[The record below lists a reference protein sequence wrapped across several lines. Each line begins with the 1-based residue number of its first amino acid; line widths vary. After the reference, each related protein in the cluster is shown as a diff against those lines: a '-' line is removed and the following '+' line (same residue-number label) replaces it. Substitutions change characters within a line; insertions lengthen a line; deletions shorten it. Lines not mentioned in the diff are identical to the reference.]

1 MADGYRQD
9 SAGQATAPP
18 DPPAVKAE
26 QDKVQEVIDAFSFAK
41 SYETEQRE
49 AERAELE
56 FTDVNMWLQ
65 EHLDSRKE
73 HVDEATGRKTP
84 ARPALSINLA
94 DQNIQQ
100 IVSEARQAKLALTVK
115 PKAGIA
121 NTKTAG
127 YYKGLIRNIQV
138 ESGAL
143 EVRLW
148 ALERASKIGR
158 GFYLITAE
166 FANDGDFDL
175 DLVLKRILD
184 QSTVYWDPYAQH
196 AAYEDAEEC
205 VITDWISLDART
217 RRWKEKPVVVPEG
230 AFDDEDNDWFAA
242 DADDPSKKRVRI
254 ATYYKVQHTEKLRG
268 FHPQTGSMWLDEM
281 PPALVEAVK
290 AKAPGTGLRSVD
302 QRSVIIRIVDGTQVL
317 EETPWLGRYIPVIT
331 VVGKE
336 QFTKGKRRYRG
347 HIAHVQDIL
356 RAMNVLISSATE
368 IAGTMPRTP
377 YLMYAGQ
384 DAGFE
389 DMWDDAPTKNYT
401 RLYID
406 PDAKSASGET
416 LPLPQRQQT
425 EPQIQ
430 GLILLLNMMQQ
441 MYHAV
446 SGSVAPQLRAVNPLD
461 RSGKAIEALQRQG
474 AAGTSNYLDNLA
486 TISMPYEGKVFI
498 SAIPKY
504 YDTPGRILMVV
515 GEEHDDE
522 IAIMIKR
529 PFIRNGD
536 GQPEGVPCPICRG
549 RGEIAPPLW
558 NPFIGPKPCPACEGT
573 TFATQETMPETWQ
586 DQPVEYVDF
595 SDGEF
600 KVIASLD
607 RSYQTKQEEALA
619 GMTALAETAPQLVPL
634 YAHMWVRAMG
644 FSGSGEIADIIKA
657 KVSAGEDD
665 DETLKNLDPAVRA
678 KFSALKQQHQE
689 TIQALQQAQQII
701 QTKAVEKASDK
712 EVAAIRAAV
721 QERVEDLKIQ
731 GRMLEKG
738 ADTQATGALEILRGQ
753 LKEMQQE
760 SQHRHEILLQLLK
773 EKGEKEVERHSVAL
787 HDAAAAN
794 AAARMGAS
802 ESVAYQRDRASA
814 AEDDARGRAT
824 AAEDHGRERSAAAED
839 ADRSE
844 GAQARAD
851 RRAEDAAARAAE
863 RDAALRPPESGQ

>member
-9 SAGQATAPP
+9 SAGQAQSPP
-18 DPPAVKAE
+18 DPPAVKAKKN
-26 QDKVQEVIDAFSFAK
+26 KVQEVSDAFSFAK
-41 SYETEQRE
+41 SYETEQGG
-49 AERAELE
+49 AERGELE

-84 ARPALSINLA
+84 SRPALSINLA

-158 GFYLITAE
+158 GF
-166 FANDGDFDL
+166 
-175 DLVLKRILD
+175 D
-184 QSTVYWDPYAQH
+184 QITVYWDPYAQH

-377 YLMYAGQ
+377 YIMYAGQ

-416 LPLPQRQQT
+416 LPLP
-425 EPQIQ
+425 
-430 GLILLLNMMQQ
+430 
-441 MYHAV
+441 A
-446 SGSVAPQLRAVNPLD
+446 
-461 RSGKAIEALQRQG
+461 
-474 AAGTSNYLDNLA
+474 
-486 TISMPYEGKVFI
+486 
-498 SAIPKY
+498 
-504 YDTPGRILMVV
+504 
-515 GEEHDDE
+515 
-522 IAIMIKR
+522 
-529 PFIRNGD
+529 
-536 GQPEGVPCPICRG
+536 
-549 RGEIAPPLW
+549 
-558 NPFIGPKPCPACEGT
+558 
-573 TFATQETMPETWQ
+573 
-586 DQPVEYVDF
+586 
-595 SDGEF
+595 
-600 KVIASLD
+600 
-607 RSYQTKQEEALA
+607 
-619 GMTALAETAPQLVPL
+619 
-634 YAHMWVRAMG
+634 
-644 FSGSGEIADIIKA
+644 
-657 KVSAGEDD
+657 
-665 DETLKNLDPAVRA
+665 
-678 KFSALKQQHQE
+678 
-689 TIQALQQAQQII
+689 
-701 QTKAVEKASDK
+701 
-712 EVAAIRAAV
+712 
-721 QERVEDLKIQ
+721 
-731 GRMLEKG
+731 
-738 ADTQATGALEILRGQ
+738 
-753 LKEMQQE
+753 
-760 SQHRHEILLQLLK
+760 RH
-773 EKGEKEVERHSVAL
+773 
-787 HDAAAAN
+787 
-794 AAARMGAS
+794 
-802 ESVAYQRDRASA
+802 
-814 AEDDARGRAT
+814 
-824 AAEDHGRERSAAAED
+824 
-839 ADRSE
+839 
-844 GAQARAD
+844 
-851 RRAEDAAARAAE
+851 
-863 RDAALRPPESGQ
+863 

>member
-1 MADGYRQD
+1 MADGYRQE
-9 SAGQATAPP
+9 SVGQAQSPP
-18 DPPAVKAE
+18 DPPDVAAE
-26 QDKVQEVIDAFSFAK
+26 KTKVQEVIDAFAFAK
-41 SYETEQRE
+41 SYETEQRQ
-49 AERAELE
+49 AEDAEE
-56 FTDVNMWLQ
+56 TFVDVDMWLP
-65 EHLDSRKE
+65 EHRESRGEHIDS
-73 HVDEATGRKTP
+73 VTGRKVVAKPT
-84 ARPALSINLA
+84 LSINLFE
-94 DQNIQQ
+94 QNLQQ
-100 IVSEARQAKLALTVK
+100 IVSESRQAKLALTVK

-196 AAYEDAEEC
+196 AAYKDADDC
-205 VITDWISLDART
+205 VVTDWISLDARK
-217 RRWKEKPVVVPEG
+217 RRWPQKPIVVPEG
-230 AFDDEDNDWFAA
+230 AFEDDGNDWFAA

-254 ATYYKVQHTEKLRG
+254 ATYYKVQHTDRMRG

-281 PPALVEAVK
+281 PLEIAAAAK
-290 AKAPGTGLRSVD
+290 AKAPGTGLRPVD

-331 VVGKE
+331 VIGKE
-336 QFTKGKRRYRG
+336 KFIKGKRRYQG
-347 HIAHVQDIL
+347 HVANVQDIL
-356 RAMNVLISSATE
+356 RAINVIISSATE
-368 IAGTMPRTP
+368 IAGSMSRAQWV
-377 YLMYAGQ
+377 MYAGQ

-389 DMWDDAPTKNYT
+389 DMWDDAPVRGYN

-416 LPLPQRQQT
+416 LPLPQRQQP
-425 EPQIQ
+425 EPPIQ

-486 TISMPYEGKVFI
+486 TISMPYEGEVFI

-504 YDTPGRILMVV
+504 YDTPGRILMVM

-522 IAIMIKR
+522 IAIMLKR

-536 GQPEGVPCPICRG
+536 GQPIAVPCQVCQG
-549 RGEIAPPLW
+549 KGEIPGPLW
-558 NPFIGPKPCPACEGT
+558 NPFIGPSQCPACQGT
-573 TFATQETMPETWQ
+573 TFATHETMPETWQ
-586 DQPVEYVDF
+586 EQPVEYVDF
-595 SDGEF
+595 ADGEF

-619 GMTALAETAPQLVPL
+619 GMTALAESAPQLVPL
-634 YAHMWVRAMG
+634 YAHLWVRAMA
-644 FSGSGEIADIIKA
+644 FSGSGEIADLIKS
-657 KVSAGEDD
+657 KMDAGEDD
-665 DETLKNLDPAVRA
+665 DEALKNLPPAIRA
-678 KFSALKQQHQE
+678 RYSALKQQHQE
-689 TIQALQQAQQII
+689 ALQALQQAQQLL
-701 QTKAVEKASDK
+701 QTDAVKNAGQKEIAALKAG
-712 EVAAIRAAV
+712 V
-721 QERVEDLKIQ
+721 QERVERLKIE

-738 ADTQATGALEILRGQ
+738 ADAQADGALEVLRGQ
-753 LKEMQQE
+753 LTTMQQE
-760 SQHRHEILLQLLK
+760 SQQQHEILLQLLK

-787 HDAAAAN
+787 HDVAAAH
-794 AAARMGAS
+794 AAERMGVS
-802 ESVAYQRDRASA
+802 EAVAYQRDRLA
-814 AEDDARGRAT
+814 AGEDDAR
-824 AAEDHGRERSAAAED
+824 ERSAFAEE

-851 RRAEDAAARAAE
+851 ARAESAAARAAE
-863 RDAALRPPESGQ
+863 RDAALRPPPPES

>member
-9 SAGQATAPP
+9 SAGQAQSPP
-18 DPPAVKAE
+18 DPPAVKAKKN
-26 QDKVQEVIDAFSFAK
+26 KVQEVSDAFSFAK
-41 SYETEQRE
+41 SYETEQGG
-49 AERAELE
+49 AERGELE

-84 ARPALSINLA
+84 SRPALSINLA

-205 VITDWISLDART
+205 VVTDWISLDTRK
-217 RRWKEKPVVVPEG
+217 RRWKDKPVVVPEG
-230 AFDDEDNDWFAA
+230 AFDDEANDWFAA
-242 DADDPSKKRVRI
+242 DADDPDKKRVRI
-254 ATYYKVQHTEKLRG
+254 ATYYKVQHTERLRG
-268 FHPQTGSMWLDEM
+268 FHPTTGAMWLDEM
-281 PPALVEAVK
+281 PPALAEAVK
-290 AKAPGTGLRSVD
+290 TKAPGTGIRLVD

-336 QFTKGKRRYRG
+336 QFVKGKRRYKG
-347 HIAHVQDIL
+347 HIANVQDIL
-356 RAMNVLISSATE
+356 RAINVIISSATE
-368 IAGTMPRTP
+368 IAGSMSRAQWV
-377 YLMYAGQ
+377 MYAGQ

-389 DMWDDAPTKNYT
+389 DMWDDAPVRGYN

-406 PDAKSASGET
+406 PDAKSAGGET
-416 LPLPQRQQT
+416 LPLPPRQQP
-425 EPQIQ
+425 EPPIQ
-430 GLILLLNMMQQ
+430 GLILLLQMMQQ
-441 MYHAV
+441 MYHPLTA
-446 SGSVAPQLRAVNPLD
+446 SVAPQLRAVNPLD

-504 YDTPGRILMVV
+504 YDTPGRVLMVV

-522 IAIMIKR
+522 IAIMLKR

-536 GQPEGVPCPICRG
+536 GQPIAVPCQVCKG
-549 RGEIAPPLW
+549 KGEIPGPLW
-558 NPFIGPKPCPACEGT
+558 HPFIGPTQCPACKGT
-573 TFATQETMPETWQ
+573 TFATKETMPETWQ
-586 DQPVEYVDF
+586 EQPVEYVDF
-595 SDGEF
+595 ADGEY
-600 KVIASLD
+600 KVITAID
-607 RSYQTKQEEALA
+607 RAYQTKQEEALA
-619 GMTALAETAPQLVPL
+619 GMTALAESAPQLVPL
-634 YAHMWVRAMG
+634 YAHLWVRAMA
-644 FSGSGEIADIIKA
+644 FSGSGEIADLIKA
-657 KVSAGEDD
+657 KMDAGEDD
-665 DETLKNLDPAVRA
+665 DETLKNLPPAVRA
-678 KFSALKQQHQE
+678 KFIALKQQHQQVL
-689 TIQALQQAQQII
+689 QALEQAKQII
-701 QTKAVEKASDK
+701 QTKAMEKAGDK
-712 EVAAIRAAV
+712 EIAALKAGV
-721 QERVEDLKIQ
+721 QERIEGLKIE

-738 ADTQATGALEILRGQ
+738 ADAQSTGALEVLRGE
-753 LKEMQQE
+753 LKLMQEE
-760 SQHRHEILLQLLK
+760 SQQRHEVLLQLLK
-773 EKGEKEVERHSVAL
+773 EKSALETERHSVAL

-794 AAARMGAS
+794 VAERMGVS
-802 ESVAYQRDRASA
+802 EDVAYQR
-814 AEDDARGRAT
+814 G
-824 AAEDHGRERSAAAED
+824 
-839 ADRSE
+839 
-844 GAQARAD
+844 
-851 RRAEDAAARAAE
+851 
-863 RDAALRPPESGQ
+863 